1 MIKLTLLLLLCMP
14 FFMFSQVGIGTNTP
28 NSSSALDVTATNK
41 GILPPRIA
49 LTGTNDVS
57 TITSPA
63 NGLLVYNTATAG
75 TSPTNVSPGFY
86 YFESGK
92 WQRIINQQPNA
103 TVNFSTA
110 NPNSG
115 SPTFTPN
122 TPASSNYIYVSSI
135 DNSQWT
141 WNGTTYVTYI
151 PLVTN
156 TAWYLGG
163 GSSTDAG
170 SNKTSSITRT
180 GNIGIG
186 NIWSIA
192 KVDTRT
198 NPTSTTDP
206 GSGFIGIGTTA
217 TSAAGAGAGAIRYST
232 SSGGVVEY
240 SNGTNWNTLTSTVQ
254 RANVYASRLS
264 ATEFDINNNTLSNE
278 FGNFTMNVGSGTSNF
293 NATNGVFTAPRT
305 GLYNVSAGMSFQL
318 LQASSSGVLHFL
330 VIKNGSIEACNQAI
344 PINFPIN
351 AVMSANISCSVPLNA
366 GETVQIRYHNWTGS
380 TIRVNLNPSFQGRY
394 YFTVT
399 EN

>member
-1 MIKLTLLLLLCMP
+1 MKKLSLLLFIIP
-14 FFMFSQVGIGTNTP
+14 AFVFSQVGIGTNAP
-28 NSSSALDVTATNK
+28 NSSSVLDVSATNK
-41 GILPPRIA
+41 GFLPPRIV

-57 TITSPA
+57 TIASPA
-63 NGLLVYNTATAG
+63 NGLMVYNTATAG
-75 TSPTNVSPGFY
+75 TSPTNVIPGFY

-92 WQRIINQQPNA
+92 WQRIINQQPDA
-103 TVNFSTA
+103 TVNFNTA

-115 SPTFTPN
+115 SPTFSPN
-122 TPASSNYIYVSSI
+122 APTSSNYIYVSSI

-141 WNGTTYVTYI
+141 WNGTTYVTFST
-151 PLVTN
+151 PASTSWNL
-156 TAWYLGG
+156 A
-163 GSSTDAG
+163 GSSNDAG
-170 SNKTSSITRT
+170 SNKTNAIART
-180 GNIGIG
+180 GKIGIG
-186 NIWSIA
+186 NNNPNATIDA
-192 KVDTRT
+192 RT
-198 NPTSTTDP
+198 NPTSIIDP
-206 GSGFIGIGTTA
+206 GAGFIGIGTTVNTA
-217 TSAAGAGAGAIRYST
+217 STAGAGAMRYSK

-240 SNGTNWNTLTSTVQ
+240 SNGSNWNTLTSTVQ

-293 NATNGVFTAPRT
+293 NATNGVFTAPRS
-305 GLYNVSAGMSFQL
+305 GLYNLSAGMSFQL

>member
-1 MIKLTLLLLLCMP
+1 MKKLTLLLLSFP
-14 FFMFSQVGIGTNTP
+14 AFVFSQVGIGTNTP
-28 NSSSALDVTATNK
+28 NSSSVLDVTATNK
-41 GILPPRIA
+41 GFLPPRIA

-63 NGLLVYNTATAG
+63 NGLMVYNTATAG
-75 TSPTNVSPGFY
+75 TSPTNVIPGFY

-92 WQRIINQQPNA
+92 WQRVINQQPDA
-103 TVNFSTA
+103 TVNFNTS
-110 NPNSG
+110 NPTTG

-141 WNGTTYVTYI
+141 WNGTTYVTYS
-151 PLVTN
+151 PPASTPWNL
-156 TAWYLGG
+156 A
-163 GSSTDAG
+163 GSSNDAG
-170 SNKTSSITRT
+170 SNKTAAIARS
-180 GNIGIG
+180 GKLGIG
-186 NIWSIA
+186 NNNPNATIDA
-192 KVDTRT
+192 RT
-198 NPTSTTDP
+198 NPTSSTDP
-206 GSGFIGIGTTA
+206 GAGFLGLGTTSNA
-217 TSAAGAGAGAIRYST
+217 ASTAGAGAMRYST

-278 FGNFTMNVGSGTSNF
+278 FGSFTMNVGSGTSNF

>member
-1 MIKLTLLLLLCMP
+1 MKTFSFFFVLLP
-14 FFMFSQVGIGTNTP
+14 IFGFSQVGIGTNTP
-28 NSSSALDVTATNK
+28 NSSSVLDVTATNK
-41 GILPPRIA
+41 GFLPPRIA

-63 NGLLVYNTATAG
+63 NGLMVYNTATAG
-75 TSPTNVSPGFY
+75 TSPTNVIPGFY

-92 WQRIINQQPNA
+92 WQRVINQQPDA
-103 TVNFSTA
+103 TVNFNTS
-110 NPNSG
+110 NPTTG

-141 WNGTTYVTYI
+141 WNGTTYVTYS
-151 PLVTN
+151 PPASTPWNL
-156 TAWYLGG
+156 A
-163 GSSTDAG
+163 GSSNDAG
-170 SNKTSSITRT
+170 SNKTAAIARS
-180 GNIGIG
+180 GKLGIG
-186 NIWSIA
+186 NNNPNATIDA
-192 KVDTRT
+192 RT
-198 NPTSTTDP
+198 NPTSSTDP
-206 GSGFIGIGTTA
+206 GAGFLGLGTTSNA
-217 TSAAGAGAGAIRYST
+217 ASTAGAGAMRYST

-278 FGNFTMNVGSGTSNF
+278 FGSFTMNVGSGTSNF

>member
-14 FFMFSQVGIGTNTP
+14 FFMFSQVGIGTTTP

-41 GILPPRIA
+41 GFLPPRIA

-75 TSPTNVSPGFY
+75 TSPSNVIPGFY

-92 WQRIINQQPNA
+92 WQRFINQQPDA

-115 SPTFTPN
+115 SPAFTPN

-141 WNGTTYVTYI
+141 WNGTTYVTYA
-151 PLVTN
+151 PPASTPWNL
-156 TAWYLGG
+156 A
-163 GSSTDAG
+163 GSSNDAG
-170 SNKTSSITRT
+170 SNKTTAIART
-180 GNIGIG
+180 GKIGIG
-186 NIWSIA
+186 NNNPNATIDA
-192 KVDTRT
+192 RT

-206 GSGFIGIGTTA
+206 GAGFIGIGTTA
-217 TSAAGAGAGAIRYST
+217 TSAAGAGAGAVRYST

-351 AVMSANISCSVPLNA
+351 AVLSANISCSVPLNA

>member
-1 MIKLTLLLLLCMP
+1 MKTFSFFFVLLP
-14 FFMFSQVGIGTNTP
+14 IFGFSQVGIGTNTP
-28 NSSSALDVTATNK
+28 NSSSVLDVTATNK
-41 GILPPRIA
+41 GFLPPRIA
-49 LTGTNDVS
+49 LTGTNDVV
-57 TITSPA
+57 TISSPA
-63 NGLLVYNTATAG
+63 TGLMVYNTATAG
-75 TSPTNVSPGFY
+75 TSPTNVIPGFY

-92 WQRIINQQPNA
+92 WQRVINQQPDA
-103 TVNFSTA
+103 TVNFNTS
-110 NPNSG
+110 NPTTG

-141 WNGTTYVTYI
+141 WNGTTYVTYS
-151 PLVTN
+151 PPASTPWNL
-156 TAWYLGG
+156 A
-163 GSSTDAG
+163 GSSNDAG
-170 SNKTSSITRT
+170 NNKTAAIARS
-180 GNIGIG
+180 GKLGIG
-186 NIWSIA
+186 NNNPNATIDA
-192 KVDTRT
+192 RT
-198 NPTSTTDP
+198 NPTSSTDP
-206 GSGFIGIGTTA
+206 GAGFLGLGTTSNA
-217 TSAAGAGAGAIRYST
+217 ASTAGAGAMRYST

>member
-1 MIKLTLLLLLCMP
+1 MKILYLLLFIFP
-14 FFMFSQVGIGTNTP
+14 VVVFSQVGIGTNTP
-28 NSSSALDVTATNK
+28 NSSSALDITANNK
-41 GILPPRIA
+41 GFLPPRIA

-75 TSPTNVSPGFY
+75 TSPSNVVPGFY

-92 WQRIINQQPNA
+92 WQRFINQQPDA

-122 TPASSNYIYVSSI
+122 TPASSNYIYISSI

-141 WNGTTYVTYI
+141 WNGTTYVTYV
-151 PLVTN
+151 PPASTPWNL
-156 TAWYLGG
+156 A
-163 GSSTDAG
+163 GSSNDAG

-186 NIWSIA
+186 NIWPIA

-264 ATEFDINNNTLSNE
+264 ATEFDIANNTLSNI
-278 FGNFTMNVGSGTSNF
+278 FGNFGTPTGSGASSF
-293 NATNGVFTAPRT
+293 NSSTGVFTAPRN
-305 GLYNVSAGMSFQL
+305 GLYTISAGMSFSL

-330 VIKNGSIEACNQAI
+330 VIKNGTIETCNQAL
-344 PINFPIN
+344 PINYAIN
-351 AVMSANISCSVPLNA
+351 SPMSANISCSVPLNA
-366 GETVQIRYHNWTGS
+366 GETVQIMYHNWTNS
-380 TIRVNLNPSFQGRY
+380 TIRINLNPTYHGRY

>member
-1 MIKLTLLLLLCMP
+1 MKIFYLLLFIFP
-14 FFMFSQVGIGTNTP
+14 VVVFSQVGIGTNTP
-28 NSSSALDVTATNK
+28 NSSSVLDVTATNK
-41 GILPPRIA
+41 GFLPPRIA
-49 LTGTNDVS
+49 LTGTNDVL

-63 NGLLVYNTATAG
+63 NGLMVYNTATAG
-75 TSPTNVSPGFY
+75 TPPTNVIPGFY

-92 WQRIINQQPNA
+92 WQRVINQQPDA
-103 TVNFSTA
+103 TVNFNTSNPTTGST
-110 NPNSG
+110 
-115 SPTFTPN
+115 TFTPN

-141 WNGTTYVTYI
+141 WNGTTYVTYS
-151 PLVTN
+151 PPASTPWNL
-156 TAWYLGG
+156 A
-163 GSSTDAG
+163 GSSNDAG
-170 SNKTSSITRT
+170 SNKTAAITRS
-180 GNIGIG
+180 GKLGIG
-186 NIWSIA
+186 NNNPNATIDA
-192 KVDTRT
+192 RT
-198 NPTSTTDP
+198 NPTSSTDP
-206 GSGFIGIGTTA
+206 GAGFLGLGTTSNA
-217 TSAAGAGAGAIRYST
+217 ASTAGAGAMRYST

-330 VIKNGSIEACNQAI
+330 VIKNGTIEACNQAI

-380 TIRVNLNPSFQGRY
+380 TIRVNLNSSFQGRY

>member
-1 MIKLTLLLLLCMP
+1 MKTFSFFFVLLP
-14 FFMFSQVGIGTNTP
+14 IFGFSQVGIGTNTP
-28 NSSSALDVTATNK
+28 NSSSVLDVTATNK
-41 GILPPRIA
+41 GFLPPRIT
-49 LTGTNDVS
+49 LTGTNDVV
-57 TITSPA
+57 TISSPA
-63 NGLLVYNTATAG
+63 TGLMVYNTATAG
-75 TSPTNVSPGFY
+75 TSPTNVIPGFY

-92 WQRIINQQPNA
+92 WQRVINQQPDA
-103 TVNFSTA
+103 TVNFNTS
-110 NPNSG
+110 NPTTG

-141 WNGTTYVTYI
+141 WNGTTYVTYS
-151 PLVTN
+151 PPASTPWNL
-156 TAWYLGG
+156 A
-163 GSSTDAG
+163 GSSNDAG
-170 SNKTSSITRT
+170 SNKTAAIARS
-180 GNIGIG
+180 GKLGIG
-186 NIWSIA
+186 NNNPNATIDA
-192 KVDTRT
+192 RT
-198 NPTSTTDP
+198 NPTSSTDP
-206 GSGFIGIGTTA
+206 GAGFLGLGTTSNA
-217 TSAAGAGAGAIRYST
+217 ASTAGAGAMRYST

-278 FGNFTMNVGSGTSNF
+278 FGSFTMNVGSGTSNF

>member
-1 MIKLTLLLLLCMP
+1 MKKLSLLLFIIP
-14 FFMFSQVGIGTNTP
+14 AFVFSQVGIGTNTP
-28 NSSSALDVTATNK
+28 NSSSVLDVSATNK
-41 GILPPRIA
+41 GFLPPRIV

-63 NGLLVYNTATAG
+63 NGLMIYNTATAG
-75 TSPTNVSPGFY
+75 TSPTNVIPGFY

-92 WQRIINQQPNA
+92 WQRIINQQPDA
-103 TVNFSTA
+103 TVNFNTA

-115 SPTFTPN
+115 SPTFSPN
-122 TPASSNYIYVSSI
+122 APTSSNYIYVSSI

-141 WNGTTYVTYI
+141 WNGTTYVTFST
-151 PLVTN
+151 PASTSWNL
-156 TAWYLGG
+156 A
-163 GSSTDAG
+163 GSSNDAG
-170 SNKTSSITRT
+170 SNKTNAIART
-180 GNIGIG
+180 GKIGIG
-186 NIWSIA
+186 NNNPNATIDA
-192 KVDTRT
+192 RT
-198 NPTSTTDP
+198 NPTSIIDP
-206 GSGFIGIGTTA
+206 GAGFIGIGTTVNTA
-217 TSAAGAGAGAIRYST
+217 STAGAGAMRYST

-240 SNGTNWNTLTSTVQ
+240 SNGSNWNTLTSTVQ

-293 NATNGVFTAPRT
+293 NATNGVFTAPRS
-305 GLYNVSAGMSFQL
+305 GLYNLSAGMSFQL

>member
-1 MIKLTLLLLLCMP
+1 MKIFYLLLFIFP
-14 FFMFSQVGIGTNTP
+14 VVVFSQVGIGTTTP
-28 NSSSALDVTATNK
+28 NSSSVLDVTATNK
-41 GILPPRIA
+41 GFLPPRIA
-49 LTGTNDVS
+49 LTGANDVS

-75 TSPTNVSPGFY
+75 TSPTNVFPGFY

-92 WQRIINQQPNA
+92 WQRIINQQPDA

-122 TPASSNYIYVSSI
+122 TPASSNYIYVSTI

-141 WNGTTYVTYI
+141 WNGTTYVTYA
-151 PLVTN
+151 PPASTPWNL
-156 TAWYLGG
+156 A
-163 GSSTDAG
+163 GSSNDAG
-170 SNKTSSITRT
+170 SNKTAAIART
-180 GNIGIG
+180 GKIGIG
-186 NIWSIA
+186 NSNPNATI
-192 KVDTRT
+192 DTRT

-217 TSAAGAGAGAIRYST
+217 TSAAGAGAGAMRYST

-264 ATEFDINNNTLSNE
+264 ASFFDINNATNDNL
-278 FGNFTMNVGSGTSNF
+278 FGNFGTPVGSGASNF
-293 NATNGVFTAPRT
+293 NNSTGVFTAPRS
-305 GLYNVSAGMSFQL
+305 GLYTISGGMSFTL
-318 LQASSSGVLHFL
+318 LQASNIGTLHFL
-330 VIKNGSIEACNQAI
+330 VIKNNSIEVCNQAL
-344 PINFPIN
+344 PINHLTN
-351 AVMSANISCSVPLNA
+351 AYMSANISCSVLLNA
-366 GETVQIRYHNWTGS
+366 GETVQIKYHNYTGA
-380 TIRVNLNPSFQGRY
+380 TIRIALDQNYHGRY

>member
-1 MIKLTLLLLLCMP
+1 MKKLTLLLLSFP
-14 FFMFSQVGIGTNTP
+14 AFVFSQVGIGTNTP
-28 NSSSALDVTATNK
+28 NSSSVLDVTATNK
-41 GILPPRIA
+41 GFLPPRIA

-63 NGLLVYNTATAG
+63 NGLMVYNTATTG
-75 TSPTNVSPGFY
+75 TSPTNVIPGFY

-92 WQRIINQQPNA
+92 WQRVINQQPDA
-103 TVNFSTA
+103 TVNFNTS
-110 NPNSG
+110 NPTTG

-141 WNGTTYVTYI
+141 WNGTTYVTYT
-151 PLVTN
+151 PPASTPWNL
-156 TAWYLGG
+156 A
-163 GSSTDAG
+163 GSSNDAG
-170 SNKTSSITRT
+170 SNKTAAIARS
-180 GNIGIG
+180 GKIGIG
-186 NIWSIA
+186 NNNPNATIDA
-192 KVDTRT
+192 RT
-198 NPTSTTDP
+198 NPTSSTDP
-206 GSGFIGIGTTA
+206 GAGFLGLGTTSNA
-217 TSAAGAGAGAIRYST
+217 ASTAGAGAMRYST

-278 FGNFTMNVGSGTSNF
+278 FGSFTMNVGSGTSNF